1 MGFSASFRSELF
13 RARCM
18 HVGLVLIGLYLGAA
32 LLYVYS
38 VLVGCGAWISVGAE
52 AESQFVGFSAELPY
66 LERLG
71 IGCSEAERVV
81 IASLAHT
88 LLFPVAAV
96 LTAGM
101 FFDAPARGAANVS
114 WARGAWEFG
123 RFFARIAVCCLYL
136 VAAYMVFSILL
147 FSCHCAVSFG
157 RFDTVASLLLAR
169 RLAPN
174 TLVDMSFVVL
184 CVSTFTL
191 ARVRALASGGLL
203 VLVFAGLIV
212 AMSLFPSVAPVH
224 MTYWMRLCG
233 TSMVDA
239 APAATVFSAVSSTL
253 CVVAVGISL
262 RFREDANAPIQAP
275 GLSGRGGSR
284 KAPV

>member
-38 VLVGCGAWISVGAE
+38 VLVGCGAWVSVGAE

-101 FFDAPARGAANVS
+101 FFDAPARGAADVS

-174 TLVDMSFVVL
+174 ILVDMSFVVL

-239 APAATVFSAVSSTL
+239 APAAIVFSAVSSTL

-275 GLSGRGGSR
+275 GLPGRGGSR

>member
-13 RARCM
+13 RARRM
-18 HVGLVLIGLYLGAA
+18 HVGLVLIGLYLGVA

-38 VLVGCGAWISVGAE
+38 VLVGCGAWVSVGAE

-71 IGCSEAERVV
+71 IGCSEAERIVT
-81 IASLAHT
+81 ASLAHT
-88 LLFPVAAV
+88 LLFPVTAV

-101 FFDAPARGAANVS
+101 FFDAPARGAADVS
-114 WARGAWEFG
+114 RARGAWEFG

-136 VAAYMVFSILL
+136 VAAYTVFSILL

-157 RFDTVASLLLAR
+157 RFDTVASLLLAQ

-174 TLVDMSFVVL
+174 ILVDMSFVVL

-191 ARVRALASGGLL
+191 ARVRANEEIGRAS
-203 VLVFAGLIV
+203 
-212 AMSLFPSVAPVH
+212 
-224 MTYWMRLCG
+224 C
-233 TSMVDA
+233 
-239 APAATVFSAVSSTL
+239 
-253 CVVAVGISL
+253 
-262 RFREDANAPIQAP
+262 RE
-275 GLSGRGGSR
+275 R
-284 KAPV
+284 V

>member
-38 VLVGCGAWISVGAE
+38 VLVGCGAWVSVGAE

-101 FFDAPARGAANVS
+101 FFDAPARGAADVS

-174 TLVDMSFVVL
+174 ILVDMSFVVL

-239 APAATVFSAVSSTL
+239 APAAIVFSAVSSTL

-262 RFREDANAPIQAP
+262 RFREDANAPIQAL
-275 GLSGRGGSR
+275 GLPGRGGSR

>member
-38 VLVGCGAWISVGAE
+38 VLVGCGAWVSVGAE

-101 FFDAPARGAANVS
+101 FFDAPARGAADVS

-147 FSCHCAVSFG
+147 FSCYCAVSFG

>member
-1 MGFSASFRSELF
+1 MKFSASFRSELF
-13 RARCM
+13 RARRM
-18 HVGLVLIGLYLGAA
+18 HVGLVLIGLYLGVA

-38 VLVGCGAWISVGAE
+38 VLVGCGAWVSVGAE
-52 AESQFVGFSAELPY
+52 AESQFVGFSAELTY

-71 IGCSEAERVV
+71 IGCSEAERIVT
-81 IASLAHT
+81 ASLAHT

-101 FFDAPARGAANVS
+101 FFDAPARGAADVS

-136 VAAYMVFSILL
+136 VAAYTVFSILL

-157 RFDTVASLLLAR
+157 RFDTVASLLLAQ

-174 TLVDMSFVVL
+174 ILVDMSFVVL

-212 AMSLFPSVAPVH
+212 AMSLFPSAVPVH
-224 MTYWMRLCG
+224 MAYWIRLCG
-233 TSMVDA
+233 TSMADV
-239 APAATVFSAVSSTL
+239 APAVIVFSAVSSVL

-262 RFREDANAPIQAP
+262 RFRDANAPIKAS
-275 GLSGRGGSR
+275 GLPGRGGGR
-284 KAPV
+284 KAPA